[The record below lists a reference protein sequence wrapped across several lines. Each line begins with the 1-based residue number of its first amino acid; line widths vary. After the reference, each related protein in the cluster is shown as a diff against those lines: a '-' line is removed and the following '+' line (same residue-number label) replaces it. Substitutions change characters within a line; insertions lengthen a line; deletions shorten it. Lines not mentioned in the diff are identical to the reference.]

1 VHLDDEAHRD
11 VLVHLVLQARQRRH
25 ERDAVVEHRRE
36 REDRVAGA
44 HGDPSATADA
54 LPVTVRTGCARQEDV
69 VAEALGEQQRH
80 LLQAADD
87 ALVEDEVGVDEV
99 RVAAGG
105 CRHQQRLQQRERVRR
120 LREHRR
126 TGREGEVAHPRR
138 RRSAGAARHPTRRRP
153 TRRPS
158 CAQGRSGS
166 ISATIASRRSVIS
179 AIAFS
184 VSGATGNISPVK
196 RCATPSGP
204 T

>member
-1 VHLDDEAHRD
+1 VT
-11 VLVHLVLQARQRRH
+11 RRRC
-25 ERDAVVEHRRE
+25 RDAGVGPL
-36 REDRVAGA
+36 DRA
-44 HGDPSATADA
+44 HGLA
-54 LPVTVRTGCARQEDV
+54 QEDV

-105 CRHQQRLQQRERVRR
+105 CRHEQRLQQRDRVRR
-120 LREHRR
+120 LGEHRR
-126 TGREGEVAHPRR
+126 TGREREVPDGLVVVGLL
-138 RRSAGAARHPTRRRP
+138 RSQASHETASHSAAF
-153 TRRPS
+153 S
-158 CAQGRSGS
+158 CAHGRSGS

-179 AIAFS
+179 AITFS

-196 RCATPSGP
+196 RCAMPSGP